1 MVMPV
6 VIFLACFGGAVVA
19 AARWLPDLAL
29 GSVGGL
35 AFFVVAGL
43 IGAAAGVFG
52 LDIYTIAHTLEYA
65 DSHGPL
71 MKGSVLAT
79 GFVNIL
85 RDSGTLIG
93 LAGIVYLLAPAP
105 ETKLAEPA

>member
-1 MVMPV
+1 
-6 VIFLACFGGAVVA
+6 VA

-43 IGAAAGVFG
+43 VGAAAGVFG
-52 LDIYTIAHTLEYA
+52 LNVYSIAHGLEYA
-65 DSHGPL
+65 DSHGAFD
-71 MKGSVLAT
+71 KADVLTA

-85 RDSGTLIG
+85 RDTGTLIG
-93 LAGIVYLLAPAP
+93 LAGIVYLLAPAA
-105 ETKLAEPA
+105 EEELVELA